1 MVDHIVLFAVKEDAS
16 EEDVED
22 LLSSLAALKESIA
35 SVRDFSVGED
45 FSGRAGEY
53 THALFA
59 RFEDR
64 DGLREY
70 LEHPDHLAVV
80 EKLDAHTS
88 GRLVADYE
96 S

>member
-1 MVDHIVLFAVKEDAS
+1 MVDHIVLFAVKEDAAG
-16 EEDVED
+16 EEVED
-22 LLSSLAALKESIA
+22 LLSSLAALKDEIP
-35 SVRDFSVGED
+35 SVRDFSMGED
-45 FSGRAGEY
+45 FSGRAGGY

-64 DGLREY
+64 DGLQEY
-70 LEHPDHLAVV
+70 LKHPEHLAVV
-80 EKLDAHTS
+80 EKLEAHTS

>member
-1 MVDHIVLFAVKEDAS
+1 MVDHIVLFAVEEDAP
-16 EEDVED
+16 EEGVED
-22 LLSSLAALKESIA
+22 LLSSLRALKESIA
-35 SVRDFSVGED
+35 SVRDLSVGED

-64 DGLREY
+64 DGLQEY

>member
-1 MVDHIVLFAVKEDAS
+1 MVDHIVLFAVKGDAP

-22 LLSSLAALKESIA
+22 LLSSLGGLTESIA
-35 SVRDFSVGED
+35 SIRDFSVGKD

-64 DGLREY
+64 DGLQEY

>member
-1 MVDHIVLFAVKEDAS
+1 MVDHLVFFAVKDDAS

-22 LLSSLAALKESIA
+22 LLGSIRGLKDEVSGI
-35 SVRDFSVGED
+35 VDFSAGKD
-45 FSGRAGEY
+45 FSGRAGDY

-59 RFEDR
+59 RFQDR
-64 DGLREY
+64 DGLQEY
-70 LEHPDHLAVV
+70 LGHPEHLAVV

-96 S
+96 F